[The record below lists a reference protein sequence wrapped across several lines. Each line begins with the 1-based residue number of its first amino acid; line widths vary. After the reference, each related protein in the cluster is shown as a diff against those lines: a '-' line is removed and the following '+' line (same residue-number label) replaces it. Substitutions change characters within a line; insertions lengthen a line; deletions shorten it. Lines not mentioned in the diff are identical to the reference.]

1 MARKKKTQSQSQQQK
16 VSQTVKIVLGEIKA
30 KRKKRK
36 KKAAPKGKSE
46 AIFID
51 NRQWQPRV
59 IYGGFSP
66 FGSNVETVRT
76 VQQTPYQQN
85 MLPIARETP
94 RGVPQM
100 DLQGSTST
108 QPAEILPPPPM
119 PLSETPSVSSD
130 QFDVA
135 PPKPKPPPVERG
147 DTSMS
152 EFETQ
157 PRTSLPSARK
167 GRQRGFA
174 TLQSILRSQE
184 VLDILPAQYLTTL
197 GSAEN
202 MNRTEKASFAKQ
214 VFGEIEDI
222 LSSKFGKDASDMT
235 VAQIIRE
242 AKKMKD

>member
-1 MARKKKTQSQSQQQK
+1 M
-16 VSQTVKIVLGEIKA
+16 KIVLGEIKA

-100 DLQGSTST
+100 NLQGGNA
-108 QPAEILPPPPM
+108 PPPEILPQPPM
-119 PLSETPSVSSD
+119 PLSEPEQVTE
-130 QFDVA
+130 Q
-135 PPKPKPPPVERG
+135 PKPPPIERG

-152 EFETQ
+152 QFSTQ
-157 PRTSLPSARK
+157 QRTSLPSARK

-174 TLQSILRSQE
+174 TLQSVLRSQE

-202 MNRTEKASFAKQ
+202 MSRTEKASFAKQ